1 MNVFLTLI
9 GNLQHIAKYDKTK
22 IIIYSAIALL
32 IYYFLEKVEF
42 RKVALLILIFVG
54 VFFYYNQETI
64 KETMHNKKSDL
75 ENIENKIQK
84 MKITQNGIKQEVDID
99 KIKIIIEKIGKFIK
113 INTTEIK
120 QNIGNSSIENK
131 NLDIYEN
138 IKNYI
143 LMYIDGVE
151 MVLENKY
158 RKDLSLQKLRAIKKE
173 IFVFIHSLHF
183 KVDINRDVEISSLI
197 NELNNTFDKIDNY
210 LVNYINKEFYDNPN
224 YQCGT
229 VNNEK
234 GQPRSFDNM
243 LDVDCHLVDF

>member
-32 IYYFLEKVEF
+32 VYYFLEKVEF
-42 RKVALLILIFVG
+42 RKIALLILIFVG

-64 KETMHNKKSDL
+64 KETMQNKKSDL

-99 KIKIIIEKIGKFIK
+99 KIRIIIEKIGKFIK

-131 NLDIYEN
+131 NLDIYKN

-151 MVLENKY
+151 MVLENNIEKIFLLKNY
-158 RKDLSLQKLRAIKKE
+158 VLLKKKSLFL
-173 IFVFIHSLHF
+173 FILPF
-183 KVDINRDVEISSLI
+183 
-197 NELNNTFDKIDNY
+197 
-210 LVNYINKEFYDNPN
+210 
-224 YQCGT
+224 
-229 VNNEK
+229 
-234 GQPRSFDNM
+234 
-243 LDVDCHLVDF
+243 